1 MPQNTADLF
10 LYKSLDFKFKNLH
23 IYASL
28 REDPILGQAARLFET
43 LAKESR
49 IEDCFSAASAF
60 LRKMIQHS
68 KGLIWSDYLILRI
81 IDNVNPFSRY
91 FAEKHHEDS
100 YGKWL
105 TEVAALDL
113 NELQSL
119 ANFSLNDLSD
129 RLRSWAIADSNTLV
143 LQQLQ
148 NVPTWPEHF
157 GSAALREQ
165 LAFSDTAYKVLNLF
179 KDAMSEPRSWQRLA
193 KVLSYYHAANAC
205 GVLCFNR
212 VFHWQNDANQP
223 LLPLTSEQQTQDESL
238 YDYTATLQKLRAN
251 TERFLAGK
259 SAENALLYGPRGTGK
274 STSVRLM
281 IKQYAKN
288 GLRMIELGR
297 KQLAALPQIFAFLHS
312 YSLRFIIFIDDL
324 SFDEMNEDFT
334 LFKNVLDGSILRQAD
349 NVLIYVTSNR
359 RHLVS
364 ENFVDTDNAL
374 YANDVRSERLS
385 LAERF
390 GLRLRFTTPN
400 KTEYLAL
407 IKHVLREQG
416 RELNAEQMAALEKS
430 ALADSANEA
439 SMTPR
444 NAMRFLRDYL
454 AKGESDV

>member
-60 LRKMIQHS
+60 LRMMIQHS

-91 FAEKHHEDS
+91 FAEKHHDDS

-129 RLRSWAIADSNTLV
+129 RLRSWAIAESNTLV

-165 LAFSDTAYKVLNLF
+165 LAFSDSAYKIVNLF
-179 KDAMSEPRSWQRLA
+179 KDAMPEPRSWQRLA

-212 VFHWQNDANQP
+212 VFHWQNDANHP
-223 LLPLTSEQQTQDESL
+223 LLPLTAEQQTQDESL
-238 YDYTATLQKLRAN
+238 YDYTATLQKLRN
-251 TERFLAGK
+251 TERFWPAR
-259 SAENALLYGPRGTGK
+259 ALKMPCSTARGTGK

-288 GLRMIELGR
+288 DLRMIELGR
-297 KQLAALPQIFAFLHS
+297 KQLAALPQIFAF
-312 YSLRFIIFIDDL
+312 YATI
-324 SFDEMNEDFT
+324 
-334 LFKNVLDGSILRQAD
+334 
-349 NVLIYVTSNR
+349 
-359 RHLVS
+359 
-364 ENFVDTDNAL
+364 L
-374 YANDVRSERLS
+374 YALS
-385 LAERF
+385 SL
-390 GLRLRFTTPN
+390 LM
-400 KTEYLAL
+400 
-407 IKHVLREQG
+407 I
-416 RELNAEQMAALEKS
+416 
-430 ALADSANEA
+430 
-439 SMTPR
+439 
-444 NAMRFLRDYL
+444 
-454 AKGESDV
+454 